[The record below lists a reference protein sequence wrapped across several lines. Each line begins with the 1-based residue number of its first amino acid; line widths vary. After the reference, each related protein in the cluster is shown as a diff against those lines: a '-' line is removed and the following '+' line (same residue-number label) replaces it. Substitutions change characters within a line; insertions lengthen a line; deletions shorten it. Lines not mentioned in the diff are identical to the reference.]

1 MRHGKKLN
9 HLSRQSGH
17 RKSML
22 ANMACSLIE
31 HKRINTTV
39 AKAKA
44 LKQFVEPLITKS
56 KEDTTHNRRIC
67 FAYLRSKY
75 AVTDLFRDVA
85 AKVGDRP
92 GGYTRIIKMGNRL
105 GDNADMAMIE
115 LVDFNEL
122 YNGGK
127 KEEKKGRT
135 RRAKKSS
142 AAEKTVVA
150 ETATPSPIVEEM
162 TPIVDDEATEV
173 VTNQSEQLENT
184 SEVVEDS
191 NESEQAEQAEQVP
204 VAEVDE
210 TVAEETTPI
219 VDDEATEVVTNQSE
233 QLEDTSEVV
242 EDSNESEQAEQVPVA
257 EVDETVADETPDTP
271 AADEESK
278 EEEA

>member
-127 KEEKKGRT
+127 KEEKKGRA

-142 AAEKTVVA
+142 STEKTVVA
-150 ETATPSPIVEEM
+150 ETAAPSPIVEESEPIVEE
-162 TPIVDDEATEV
+162 TAPIVDVEETEV
-173 VTNQSEQLENT
+173 VTNETEQMEDSSEI
-184 SEVVEDS
+184 VEDS
-191 NESEQAEQAEQVP
+191 IESEQA
-204 VAEVDE
+204 DE
-210 TVAEETTPI
+210 
-219 VDDEATEVVTNQSE
+219 
-233 QLEDTSEVV
+233 
-242 EDSNESEQAEQVPVA
+242 VPVA

>member
-135 RRAKKSS
+135 RRAKKSIS
-142 AAEKTVVA
+142 TEKTVVA
-150 ETATPSPIVEEM
+150 ETATPSPIVEESEPIVEE
-162 TPIVDDEATEV
+162 TAPIVDVEETEV
-173 VTNQSEQLENT
+173 VTNETEQMEDSSEI
-184 SEVVEDS
+184 VEDS
-191 NESEQAEQAEQVP
+191 IESEQA
-204 VAEVDE
+204 DE
-210 TVAEETTPI
+210 
-219 VDDEATEVVTNQSE
+219 
-233 QLEDTSEVV
+233 
-242 EDSNESEQAEQVPVA
+242 VPVA

-271 AADEESK
+271 AAEEESK